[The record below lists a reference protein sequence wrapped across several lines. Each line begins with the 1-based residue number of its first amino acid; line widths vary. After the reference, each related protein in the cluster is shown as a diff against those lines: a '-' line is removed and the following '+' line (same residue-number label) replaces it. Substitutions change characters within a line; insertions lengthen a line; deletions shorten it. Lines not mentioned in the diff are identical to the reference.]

1 MKAYERDHEMTK
13 LGRWVLAGVLL
24 LILVVGVYLGS
35 GWYYLREKA
44 EAAYQECLVY
54 DTVLRE
60 VLGTADAAHQ
70 DGLAA
75 FDSWVTGDLTDA
87 QVSDLIL
94 DAGGS
99 LINELDRMAKLGD
112 PPEGLRQV
120 TELLK
125 EATGDLFIGY
135 GRAAAA
141 IDPYVLSTS
150 FQDNVFFLDK
160 EFDEEMLQE
169 GSEYIAAGA
178 ATLDDVWRES
188 LEANCE
194 AA

>member
-1 MKAYERDHEMTK
+1 MSRER
-13 LGRWVLAGVLL
+13 
-24 LILVVGVYLGS
+24 
-35 GWYYLREKA
+35 
-44 EAAYQECLVY
+44 VY
-54 DTVLRE
+54 DTVLGE

-75 FDSWVTGDLTDA
+75 LDSWVTGDLTDA
-87 QVSDLIL
+87 QVEDLIS

-99 LINELDRMAKLGD
+99 LFKDFDRMAKLGD

-125 EATGDLFIGY
+125 EATRDLFIGY
-135 GRAAAA
+135 TRAAGAM
-141 IDPYVLSTS
+141 DPYVLSTS
-150 FQDNVFFLDK
+150 FLDK

-169 GSEYIAAGA
+169 GSEYIAADA

>member
-13 LGRWVLAGVLL
+13 LARWVLAGVLL

-54 DTVLRE
+54 DTVLGE

-75 FDSWVTGDLTDA
+75 LDSWVTGDLTDA
-87 QVSDLIL
+87 QVEDLIS

-99 LINELDRMAKLGD
+99 LFKDFDRMAKLGD

-125 EATGDLFIGY
+125 EATGDLWIGY
-135 GRAAAA
+135 TRAAGA
-141 IDPYVLSTS
+141 IVPFLSTS
-150 FQDNVFFLDK
+150 LQDNVFFLDK

>member
-1 MKAYERDHEMTK
+1 MSRER
-13 LGRWVLAGVLL
+13 
-24 LILVVGVYLGS
+24 
-35 GWYYLREKA
+35 
-44 EAAYQECLVY
+44 VY
-54 DTVLRE
+54 DTVLGE

-75 FDSWVTGDLTDA
+75 FDSWVTGDLTDP
-87 QVSDLIL
+87 QVEDLIS

-99 LINELDRMAKLGD
+99 LFKDFDRMAKLGD

-125 EATGDLFIGY
+125 EATRDLFIGY
-135 GRAAAA
+135 GRAAGA
-141 IDPYVLSTS
+141 IDVDLFSISP
-150 FQDNVFFLDK
+150 DNVFFLDK
-160 EFDEEMLQE
+160 EFNEEMLQE